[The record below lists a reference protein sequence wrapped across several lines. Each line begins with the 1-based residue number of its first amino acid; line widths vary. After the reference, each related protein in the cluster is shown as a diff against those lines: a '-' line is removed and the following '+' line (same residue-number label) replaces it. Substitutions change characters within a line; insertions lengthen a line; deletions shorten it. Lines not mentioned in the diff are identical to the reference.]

1 MFLLRSFPAS
11 SHPEK
16 KNVAWRAVSG
26 SRYFILSLS
35 LSLSHSFF
43 LSVHLALFCFWLAVR
58 GWTLFDAEWL
68 HSLLIAVET
77 GFYLSS
83 QVGDTCF
90 IKTNKQTNQVK
101 QIKGSG
107 GRKKKKRRWRWRR
120 RRRRR
125 KSQKWNQC
133 NTIAKPIRLEP
144 DLLSGKSIYKHSKPE
159 LLPSCSSLMFLQ
171 ESDRRTTQYSIVI
184 PVIKRWLERRI
195 NPSRFS
201 VPVSSFLHPDQI
213 DGILGS

>member
-1 MFLLRSFPAS
+1 M
-11 SHPEK
+11 
-16 KNVAWRAVSG
+16 AWRAVSG

-107 GRKKKKRRWRWRR
+107 GRKKKKKEDEDEEEEGEEERA
-120 RRRRR
+120 
-125 KSQKWNQC
+125 KSETNV
-133 NTIAKPIRLEP
+133 TRS
-144 DLLSGKSIYKHSKPE
+144 LSR
-159 LLPSCSSLMFLQ
+159 
-171 ESDRRTTQYSIVI
+171 SD
-184 PVIKRWLERRI
+184 
-195 NPSRFS
+195 
-201 VPVSSFLHPDQI
+201 
-213 DGILGS
+213 